1 MENKIT
7 KNNFLQATKDILEK
21 NLKILEKP
29 FCEKKVVLV
38 YDEESRLSKIL
49 WEAYAENLNS
59 PSLQR
64 RGLGGGNTEVII
76 FWGIEN
82 SILKEKI
89 MRLEADCTVILVQS
103 TNFRLD
109 DFRLRLNLKNQ
120 WVWCIE
126 HNHLWYIKDEEI
138 ETYAD
143 SLEYRTP
150 FYLDLW
156 NKLKCKFDNSDKL
169 EIFSKDWNK
178 LEINWWFEDWKL
190 NTWDYWTKIRAWSF
204 PIWEFF
210 TESKDFSKVN
220 WKLSI
225 RAFPNMQF
233 EVIKWEIFTIEI
245 KESMIINYSENTPK
259 EFIELVEK
267 IKYSEDW
274 ECFVRELWFG
284 LNPWI
289 TWEKTLNDVNACERI
304 MWFHMS
310 MWKKHQIYRKK
321 IHRKIMQRFHID
333 IFSDIDYI
341 LLDWEKIFENE
352 KFII

>member
-1 MENKIT
+1 MQNKIIKNKFLEAT
-7 KNNFLQATKDILEK
+7 KNILRE

-29 FCEKKVVLV
+29 FCENKIVLV
-38 YDEESRLSKIL
+38 YDEDSKLSKIL
-49 WEAYAENLNS
+49 WEAYAKNLKNYNQQSGFS
-59 PSLQR
+59 PFS
-64 RGLGGGNTEVII
+64 EIII
-76 FWGIEN
+76 FWNIEN
-82 SILKEKI
+82 NILKEKI
-89 MRLEADCTVILVQS
+89 MNLKKDSTVVLVQS

-126 HNHLWYIKDEEI
+126 HNHLWYIRDDEI

-150 FYLDLW
+150 FYIELS
-156 NKLKCKFDNSDKL
+156 NKLKQNFDKADKL
-169 EIFSKDWNK
+169 EIISKNWDK
-178 LEINWWFEDWKL
+178 LICEWGFEDMKQ
-190 NTWDYWTKIRAWSF
+190 NTWDFGERIRAGSF
-204 PIWEFF
+204 PIWENF
-210 TESKDFSKVN
+210 TEVKDFEKVN

-225 RAFPNMQF
+225 RAYPNMKF
-233 EVIKWEIFTIEI
+233 EVIKPEIFTIEI
-245 KESMIINYSENTPK
+245 KESRIIDYSKNTP
-259 EFIELVEK
+259 EWFIELLEK
-267 IKYSEDW
+267 IKSSEDW

-321 IHRKIMQRFHID
+321 FHRKIMQRFHID
-333 IFSDIDYI
+333 IFSDVDYI
-341 LLDWEKIFENE
+341 LLDWERIFEDE